1 MGSKGRQRD
10 KGVEG
15 VSSEGRYPEY
25 CGMCKYNNEKGR
37 INCEVCQWDGSN
49 IKVPDMWIYEK
60 PKGNPD
66 KIPGAKSDVGKLKL
80 SDVPPEIIEAV
91 AKVREFG
98 NRKYSDPENW
108 KRVDPEKFHDAMLR
122 HVLHSWTDWRALDE
136 ESGLP
141 AIFHIACNAAFLC
154 AFLMGE
160 GQDA

>member
-1 MGSKGRQRD
+1 MKDQ
-10 KGVEG
+10 
-15 VSSEGRYPEY
+15 YPEY
-25 CGMCKYNNEKGR
+25 CPSCRFNDGESPYPC
-37 INCEVCQWDGSN
+37 VACQWDGAS
-49 IKVPDMWIYEK
+49 ITYPDQWVYK
-60 PKGNPD
+60 APNPAPD

-141 AIFHIACNAAFLC
+141 AIFHIACNAAFLI
-154 AFLMGE
+154 AFWEAENGKE
-160 GQDA
+160 

>member
-1 MGSKGRQRD
+1 MSSETTLG
-10 KGVEG
+10 G
-15 VSSEGRYPEY
+15 VSDWRYDQFCDLCLFNDGQNEHPCSICEWDRNPATVPTMYEY
-25 CGMCKYNNEKGR
+25 DQKRPSTMN
-37 INCEVCQWDGSN
+37 
-49 IKVPDMWIYEK
+49 P
-60 PKGNPD
+60 PD

-122 HVLHSWTDWRALDE
+122 HVLHSWTDWRVLDE

-141 AIFHIACNAAFLC
+141 AIFHIACNAAFLI
-154 AFLMGE
+154 AFWEAENGKE
-160 GQDA
+160 

>member
-15 VSSEGRYPEY
+15 VNRNPET
-25 CGMCKYNNEKGR
+25 
-37 INCEVCQWDGSN
+37 
-49 IKVPDMWIYEK
+49 VPTTN
-60 PKGNPD
+60 PPD
-66 KIPGAKSDVGKLKL
+66 KVPGAKSDVGKLKL